1 MGQEDWP
8 VTSFGIIRG
17 MKIIIGGDF
26 ATKHRGLCSVQN
38 QTAFSC
44 EVTNIL
50 QEADYTIINLESPVA
65 DSSCIPIL
73 KIGPCLKTAKESIT
87 YLKKCGVDAVTLANN
102 HFYDYGKKAVALTIR
117 ELTDKNIDYVG
128 GGNTDEERR
137 RILYK
142 SFGDIRIAF
151 INYCEHEFSVQN
163 ECGSNGLDPI
173 QAFYDINQA
182 RKNAD
187 IVIIITHGGHEGYR
201 FPSPRMQNLY
211 RFLIDAGANLVV
223 NHHQHC
229 FSGFEPYGGGYI
241 YYGLGNFFFDRGY
254 SPQSEED
261 RSWHEGYLLE
271 INITDKVISNIHP
284 IPYIQCAD
292 EDIQVKTT
300 GSKEEFDA
308 FEKQI
313 ALLNTIISDSTKLEN
328 EFRKYAFSK
337 RKNYIVDYVP
347 YTNKYLRALYKRGFL
362 PSFFSQKRQLKALN
376 DIRCEAHR
384 DLLIESLSVVK

>member
-1 MGQEDWP
+1 
-8 VTSFGIIRG
+8 

-26 ATKHRGLCSVQN
+26 ATKHRGLYSVLN
-38 QTAFSC
+38 HTAFSS
-44 EVTNIL
+44 EVTKIL

-65 DSSCIPIL
+65 DSSCHPIR
-73 KIGPCLKTAKESIT
+73 KIGPCLKTTNESIA
-87 YLKKCGVDAVTLANN
+87 YLKHCGVDAVTLANN
-102 HFYDYGKKAVALTIR
+102 HFFDYGEKAIFLTIR
-117 ELTDKNIDYVG
+117 ELSDNNIDYVG

-142 SFGDIRIAF
+142 SFDDIRIAF
-151 INYCEHEFSVQN
+151 ISYCEHEFSVQK
-163 ECGSNGLDPI
+163 ECGSNGLDPV

-187 IVIIITHGGHEGYR
+187 VVIIITHGGHEGYNL
-201 FPSPRMQNLY
+201 PSPRMQSLY
-211 RFLIDAGANLVV
+211 SFFIDSGAHLVV

-229 FSGFEPYGGGYI
+229 FSGFESYGSGYI
-241 YYGLGNFFFDRGY
+241 YYGLGNFFFDRGH
-254 SPQSEED
+254 SPQSDED
-261 RSWHEGYLLE
+261 RIWNEGYLIE
-271 INITDKVISNIHP
+271 VDIKDKTINSIRP

-292 EDIQVKTT
+292 KDIQVKTT
-300 GSKEEFDA
+300 KSKKELNAFD
-308 FEKQI
+308 KQI
-313 ALLNTIISDSTKLEN
+313 SILNKIISDPTKLEY

-337 RKNYIVDYVP
+337 RKNYIVDFVP

-384 DLLIESLSVVK
+384 DLLIESLSILK